1 MPVYDSILITG
12 GKGML
17 ANALKRAFTARAKN
31 PTLLSRDDLDI
42 TNPDAIAN
50 VFLNHRPTLVL
61 NCAAYTKVDKAEEEE
76 ARATAVNGQAV
87 ATLASLCRDYNAKL
101 VHYSTDFVFDGSK
114 REPYVP
120 TDPTNPQ
127 SAYGSSKLLGEQNAA
142 ANPNSLIIRTAWLYG
157 PGGPCFP
164 RTMVELAR
172 QKKPLTIV
180 NDQTGSPTFTHDLA
194 DATLHLLDANCSGLY
209 HVTNHGSVTWFAFTK
224 AILEEFD
231 EQTDLSPITSSDWKQ
246 KRPNSAARPPYSVL
260 DVTKY
265 EHDTGHRMRPWRQAL
280 RDYRHTVAESG
291 F

>member
-1 MPVYDSILITG
+1 MALYDSILITG

-17 ANALKRAFTARAKN
+17 ANALNHALIARSKN
-31 PTLLSRDDLDI
+31 PVLLSRDDLDI
-42 TNPDAIAN
+42 TNPDSLATA
-50 VFLNHRPTLVL
+50 FSNHRPTLIL

-76 ARATAVNGQAV
+76 PRATAINGEAV
-87 ATLASLCRDYNAKL
+87 GVLASLCRDYNARL

-114 REPYVP
+114 RTPYTP
-120 TDPTNPQ
+120 EDPTNPK
-127 SAYGSSKLLGEQNAA
+127 SAYGRSKLKGEQLAA
-142 ANPNSLIIRTAWLYG
+142 TNPTSLIIRTAWLYG

-164 RTMVELAR
+164 RTMIDLAR

-209 HVTNHGSVTWFAFTK
+209 HVTNAGSVTWFAFTQ

-231 EQTDLSPITSSDWKQ
+231 EQTTLSPITSADWKQ
-246 KRPNSAARPPYSVL
+246 KRPTSAARPAYSVL

-265 EHDTGHRMRPWRQAL
+265 EQDTGHRMRPWRQAL
-280 RDYRHTVAESG
+280 RDYRLHIAQNG